1 MTAASIAVERS
12 SIAKTAQSKDKPDK
26 PYEVRAD
33 KPMGLLLRVQPS
45 GTRTFYVQVERGK
58 RVRIGPAGTF
68 TLKQAEERAKAI
80 LRDPD
85 ATKRITGQGITV
97 QEYLDD
103 HYRDHALAQLKTGK
117 ETINRIETVWS
128 KFLNKRVSDLNA
140 SEIDRFRNKRILEGL
155 APATVNRDVSALS
168 GMLTHW
174 VKNNKGTIH
183 PLADMQALEVPDDE
197 TVRYLTPDEGNR
209 LRKALAD
216 RDTQATLDR
225 ENANLWR
232 EKRGYELLPEIKGYS
247 DHITPMVLISLNTGV
262 RQGELFAMQWEF
274 VDLERRNLTVL
285 ASHSKGSRT
294 RNIPLNAEACSVF
307 AAIKPTDAKGLVFA
321 SPITDDEF
329 DNVNTAWENL
339 IKVAEI
345 PDLRWHDLRHD
356 FASQLVM
363 KGVSLYVVQQLMGH
377 STAKQTQ
384 RYARLAPSHL
394 SDAVR
399 LLDAVGMLGS

>member
-85 ATKRITGQGITV
+85 ATKRITGQGINV

-183 PLADMQALEVPDDE
+183 PLADMQALE
-197 TVRYLTPDEGNR
+197 
-209 LRKALAD
+209 A
-216 RDTQATLDR
+216 
-225 ENANLWR
+225 
-232 EKRGYELLPEIKGYS
+232 
-247 DHITPMVLISLNTGV
+247 
-262 RQGELFAMQWEF
+262 
-274 VDLERRNLTVL
+274 
-285 ASHSKGSRT
+285 
-294 RNIPLNAEACSVF
+294 
-307 AAIKPTDAKGLVFA
+307 
-321 SPITDDEF
+321 
-329 DNVNTAWENL
+329 
-339 IKVAEI
+339 
-345 PDLRWHDLRHD
+345 
-356 FASQLVM
+356 
-363 KGVSLYVVQQLMGH
+363 
-377 STAKQTQ
+377 
-384 RYARLAPSHL
+384 
-394 SDAVR
+394 
-399 LLDAVGMLGS
+399 